1 MPAAVIIQLIAQFGI
16 PLARDIYNIVAT
28 HFATN
33 QVPTDDM
40 WDKLLALENASHA
53 AFVNALK
60 PNIPPVT

>member
-16 PLARDIYNIVAT
+16 PLARDIYTIVST

-33 QVPTDDM
+33 TAPTDKM
-40 WDKLLALENASHA
+40 WEDLLAAENASHA

-60 PNIPPVT
+60 PPTPPA

>member
-16 PLARDIYNIVAT
+16 PLARDIYGIVAT

-33 QVPTDDM
+33 QTPTEEM
-40 WDKLLALENASHA
+40 WDKLMALENSSHA

-60 PNIPPVT
+60 PTPPVT